1 MMDMP
6 MKLTDRQ
13 LRVVI
18 VLSLLIGWFIVVFLR
33 SGTAWG

>member
-1 MMDMP
+1 MDTH
-6 MKLTDRQ
+6 MKLTDQQ

-18 VLSLLIGWFIVVFLR
+18 ALSLLIGWFVVVFLR